1 MKNWTRLSA
10 LVLTLAL
17 ALCFAGCGGE
27 TDKQQEEEAK
37 TYSVTY
43 VGGEGATG
51 TAPEAKRYKEGE
63 TVTLAENPFTKEGY
77 AFTAWSDGTKTYE
90 TSSAYTMPANDVTF
104 TAQWEE
110 VVPQLLGVW
119 TCTMEVSVEVGGGK
133 TANQTA
139 NQKIIF
145 MEGDEEYDLYCLF
158 VMTIGEDG
166 KNGGI
171 GFFEGMHRYP
181 DEESVDAEESI
192 YSIMSNGVN
201 VLWSETD
208 KTLRYIDPNSKEPSY
223 YYTYSPLPTTTQ
235 YVEDGDYVWTEGFSP
250 YGRATIE
257 GEKAT
262 LYYADWYLEQT
273 GGAETSAECE
283 LRHIG
288 PYSVLMVAPTAP
300 MPVGLIFFKTEDGF
314 KMPPASGS
322 EFAFFA
328 KAAE

>member
-10 LVLTLAL
+10 LVLTLAV

-27 TDKQQEEEAK
+27 TDKQQEEEAA

-51 TAPEAKRYKEGE
+51 TAPEVKRYKEGE

-77 AFTAWSDGTKTYE
+77 TFTAWSDGTKTFE

-119 TCTMEVSVEVGGGK
+119 TCTMEVSMEVGGGM
-133 TANQTA
+133 TAKQTVHE
-139 NQKIIF
+139 KIIF
-145 MEGDEEYDLYCLF
+145 VEGDEEYDLYGLV
-158 VMTIGEDG
+158 VMTTEDG
-166 KNGGI
+166 KHGVTVCD
-171 GFFEGMHRYP
+171 GMHRGTGA
-181 DEESVDAEESI
+181 EST
-192 YSIMSNGVN
+192 YSIAGRA
-201 VLWSETD
+201 VLWSELD
-208 KTLRYIDPNSKEPSY
+208 KTLRYIDPESREPT

-250 YGRATIE
+250 YARATIV
-257 GEKAT
+257 GQKMT
-262 LYYADWYLEQT
+262 LHYADWYLEQT
-273 GGAETSAECE
+273 GESETSVECE

-288 PYSVLMVAPTAP
+288 PYTVWMIMPPAP
-300 MPVGLIFFKTEDGF
+300 MGFIFLQTEDGF
-314 KMPPASGS
+314 KMPPASGN

>member
-10 LVLTLAL
+10 LVLTLAV

-27 TDKQQEEEAK
+27 TDKQQEEETA

-51 TAPEAKRYKEGE
+51 NAPEVKRYKEGE

-77 AFTAWSDGTKTYE
+77 TFTAWSDGTKTYE

-119 TCTMEVSVEVGGGK
+119 TCTMEVSGK
-133 TANQTA
+133 TC

-145 MEGDEEYDLYCLF
+145 TEGDEEYDLYCLSI
-158 VMTIGEDG
+158 MTIGEDE
-166 KNGGI
+166 KNGYAI
-171 GFFEGMHRYP
+171 FEGMHRNP
-181 DEESVDAEESI
+181 DEENVDAEESDDTEESTYRTAYGTI
-192 YSIMSNGVN
+192 VR
-201 VLWSETD
+201 WSETD
-208 KTLRYIDPNSKEPSY
+208 KTLQYIDPNSEEPTY
-223 YYTYSPLPTTTQ
+223 NYTYSPLSTTTQ

-250 YGRATIE
+250 YARATIE
-257 GEKAT
+257 GEKMT
-262 LYYADWYLEQT
+262 LYYADWYMEQVD
-273 GGAETSAECE
+273 GSETSVECE
-283 LRHIG
+283 LHNIG
-288 PYSVLMVAPTAP
+288 PYTVWMVSPPAP
-300 MPVGLIFFKTEDGF
+300 MGFIFLKTENGF
-314 KMPPASGS
+314 KMPPASGM

>member
-10 LVLTLAL
+10 LVLTLAV

-27 TDKQQEEEAK
+27 TDKQQEEETA

-51 TAPEAKRYKEGE
+51 NAPEVKRYKEGE

-77 AFTAWSDGTKTYE
+77 TFTAWSDGTKTYE

-119 TCTMEVSVEVGGGK
+119 TNTHEEEGATVHE
-133 TANQTA
+133 
-139 NQKIIF
+139 KIIL

-158 VMTIGEDG
+158 IRTAEDG
-166 KNGGI
+166 KHGFGI
-171 GFFEGMHRYP
+171 RDGMHK
-181 DEESVDAEESI
+181 DENTEGLYSTVSV
-192 YSIMSNGVN
+192 MLN

-208 KTLRYIDPNSKEPSY
+208 KTLQYIDPHSGEPSY
-223 YYTYSPLPTTTQ
+223 DYAYSPLSEPTQ
-235 YVEDGDYVWTEGFSP
+235 YVEDGDYVRTEGEETF
-250 YGRATIE
+250 GRVVVK

-262 LYYADWYLEQT
+262 IYYSEKYPDRK
-273 GGAETSAECE
+273 AEEYE

-288 PYSVLMVAPTAP
+288 PYSVLMIAPAP
-300 MPVGLIFFKTEDGF
+300 VPMGLIFFKTEDGF
-314 KMPPASGS
+314 IMPPLSGD
-322 EFAFFA
+322 EFTFFA